1 MLKQVGGTSTLG
13 GGSRGTSTPC
23 FVGGIMI
30 KNVHSENALVR
41 FQRSMTEKMP
51 STEDA
56 AAQAG
61 PTTPQDAAAPQ
72 ELAALG

>member
-1 MLKQVGGTSTLG
+1 
-13 GGSRGTSTPC
+13 
-23 FVGGIMI
+23 
-30 KNVHSENALVR
+30 
-41 FQRSMTEKMP
+41 MTEKVP

-72 ELAALG
+72 ELAALGYTRALQRFETK

>member
-1 MLKQVGGTSTLG
+1 
-13 GGSRGTSTPC
+13 
-23 FVGGIMI
+23 
-30 KNVHSENALVR
+30 
-41 FQRSMTEKMP
+41 MTEKMQ

-72 ELAALG
+72 KLAALG